1 MHKDKNTGLQ
11 IALIGFYEK
20 TAKPGPNLTN
30 AVDAEAVDANHGGWS
45 TALHLPNLTNAVPRH
60 FYSPHFAHGT
70 IQRQQ
75 KTRNVIGQFLSPSL
89 LEIVRNACEQV

>member
-1 MHKDKNTGLQ
+1 MQ
-11 IALIGFYEK
+11 IKRSVSG
-20 TAKPGPNLTN
+20 PGPNLTN
-30 AVDAEAVDANHGGWS
+30 AVDADAVDAYHGGWS

-60 FYSPHFAHGT
+60 FYSRHFAHGT

-89 LEIVRNACEQV
+89 SEIVRIACEQVYRYI